1 VEFGAGPREEEG
13 FEPVVD
19 VGAAFGV
26 LPIPERVVAGDVR
39 GKFEG
44 QGGDGGF
51 GGGVVEAEA
60 DVGLGAGFEGAFA
73 RGERVEVGP
82 V

>member
-1 VEFGAGPREEEG
+1 
-13 FEPVVD
+13 
-19 VGAAFGV
+19 